1 MGKFD
6 ECLTLK
12 EGVHAEGNIED
23 WLVKLQNEMQ
33 RTVKEVCR
41 EGCQDCLNMPT
52 KEYCQKYIS
61 QVALLGI
68 QRLWTEKVE
77 ECLEKS

>member
-1 MGKFD
+1 
-6 ECLTLK
+6 
-12 EGVHAEGNIED
+12 
-23 WLVKLQNEMQ
+23 
-33 RTVKEVCR
+33 
-41 EGCQDCLNMPT
+41 MPT
-52 KEYCQKYIS
+52 KEYTQKYIS